1 MLLYEDIINRIPIH
15 LFTNSEYTL
24 ESVVSSKQISTKT
37 LRNVII
43 VLKERL
49 VKDEITSYAW
59 LPTQSMWA
67 DILTKEKKVLLQLED
82 VLTNNKMDLQ
92 DTIRNKVMA
101 LDQKVR
107 MTNIRNCNNLSSP
120 SSAV

>member
-1 MLLYEDIINRIPIH
+1 M
-15 LFTNSEYTL
+15 
-24 ESVVSSKQISTKT
+24 SSKQISTKT
-37 LRNVII
+37 LKKVII

-49 VKDEITSYAW
+49 VKDEITSYTW

>member
-1 MLLYEDIINRIPIH
+1 M
-15 LFTNSEYTL
+15 
-24 ESVVSSKQISTKT
+24 SSKQISTKT

-67 DILTKEKKVLLQLED
+67 NILTKEKKVPLQLED

-101 LDQKVR
+101 FGQKVR
-107 MTNIRNCNNLSSP
+107 MTNIRNRNNLSSS

>member
-1 MLLYEDIINRIPIH
+1 M
-15 LFTNSEYTL
+15 
-24 ESVVSSKQISTKT
+24 
-37 LRNVII
+37 
-43 VLKERL
+43 KERL

-67 DILTKEKKVLLQLED
+67 DILTKEKKVPLQLED

-101 LDQKVR
+101 FGQKVR
-107 MTNIRNCNNLSSP
+107 MTNIRNRNNLSSS

>member
-1 MLLYEDIINRIPIH
+1 M
-15 LFTNSEYTL
+15 
-24 ESVVSSKQISTKT
+24 SSKQISTKT

-49 VKDEITSYAW
+49 VKDYITSYAW
-59 LPTQSMWA
+59 LPTQSMWG
-67 DILTKEKKVLLQLED
+67 DILTKEKNVPLQLED

-101 LDQKVR
+101 FGQKVR
-107 MTNIRNCNNLSSP
+107 KTNIRNPNNLSST

>member
-1 MLLYEDIINRIPIH
+1 M
-15 LFTNSEYTL
+15 
-24 ESVVSSKQISTKT
+24 SSKQISTKT

-67 DILTKEKKVLLQLED
+67 DILTKEKKVPLQLED

-101 LDQKVR
+101 FGQKVR
-107 MTNIRNCNNLSSP
+107 MTNIRNCNNSSY
-120 SSAV
+120 SISAD